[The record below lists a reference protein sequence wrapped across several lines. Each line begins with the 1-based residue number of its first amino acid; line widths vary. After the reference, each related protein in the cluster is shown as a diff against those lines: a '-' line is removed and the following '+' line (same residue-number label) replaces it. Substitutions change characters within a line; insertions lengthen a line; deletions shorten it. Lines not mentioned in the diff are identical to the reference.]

1 LSSESFQRSVDVLLV
16 AAQWPE
22 RALLRAELIEA
33 GCEVI
38 AVDALQAAGS
48 RVNPRVAV
56 IDLRELP
63 NPRVDLETAR
73 SIVAANCTIIITGLA
88 TLSVDELRQEGYEVI
103 ARPTSIKEIVTA
115 TLALLHRC

>member
-1 LSSESFQRSVDVLLV
+1 VSSESFQRSVDVLLL
-16 AAQWPE
+16 AAEWPE

-38 AVDALQAAGS
+38 AVDALPAAGS
-48 RVNPRVAV
+48 RMHPRVAV

-73 SIVAANCTIIITGLA
+73 SIVAANCTIVIAGLA
-88 TLSVDELRQEGYEVI
+88 TLSVDELRQRGYEVI

-115 TLALLHRC
+115 TLALLRRC